1 VRNWQAVRHDNSH
14 DRDTKAPQKPKGV
27 GSGALHAPGTPAS
40 VCVRLSVALSAAAL
54 ENTQDRPQ
62 WPIKPHHGGRRSA
75 RAAAD
80 MRLLT
85 QLLLVPKPGAM
96 GIACSA

>member
-1 VRNWQAVRHDNSH
+1 VVLCTRQV
-14 DRDTKAPQKPKGV
+14 PQQV
-27 GSGALHAPGTPAS
+27 F
-40 VCVRLSVALSAAAL
+40 VRLSVALSAASL

-62 WPIKPHHGGRRSA
+62 WPIKPRHGGRSPA